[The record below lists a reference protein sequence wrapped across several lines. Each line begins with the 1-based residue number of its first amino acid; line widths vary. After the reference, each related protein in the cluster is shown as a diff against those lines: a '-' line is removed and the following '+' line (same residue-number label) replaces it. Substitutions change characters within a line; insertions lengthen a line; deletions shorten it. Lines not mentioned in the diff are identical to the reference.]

1 MAKTDAKI
9 KATVIIIDLKV
20 INYKAENDD
29 C

>member
-9 KATVIIIDLKV
+9 KATVMIIDLKV

>member
-9 KATVIIIDLKV
+9 KAIVIIIDLKV